1 MYRIGMKLQS
11 DIPGRGKFCSGLGDG
26 DGDDV
31 EDDDDEDSKQSFLRG
46 GVSGLEDALDED
58 PSSCGSDVFDGPT
71 VLPIQYTPSEPGRVV
86 IQLGHFRLMEMMCFW
101 MEMRLEIED
110 CSKE

>member
-1 MYRIGMKLQS
+1 MKLQS